1 MRKNIILLDFENVQP
16 DSLEKLAHDHFKV
29 IVFVGA
35 NQKRLDIELV
45 KAMQSLGS
53 NGEYIQIEGN
63 GPNALDFHISFYI
76 GKYSESVKDS
86 YFHIIS
92 RDKGFDPL
100 IAHLKEN
107 HIFCSRWDSIK
118 EIPFIR
124 LSQKMLP
131 NERAR
136 EYYEKKIIPSKSL
149 PGTLKTLQ
157 NSINGHFFKMLSEKE
172 LDLVVEAL
180 KTSGKIQINGNKIK
194 YEESC

>member
-16 DSLEKLAHDHFKV
+16 DSFEKLAHDHFKV

-35 NQKRLDIELV
+35 NQKRLDIEFV

-63 GPNALDFHISFYI
+63 GPNALDFHIAFYI